1 MLAVLSNKN
10 ILCVF
15 ARNHVI
21 LNFCDYFVSCN
32 AKKNTSEHLGHEL
45 NLDRTGIGRR
55 YGERVRRE

>member
-1 MLAVLSNKN
+1 MFAV
-10 ILCVF
+10 CVF